1 MPHKR
6 SPEAKAKRTEAATLH
21 TALRHTR
28 KRELDVGAREERV
41 GRRERNAPEL
51 NDKLL
56 ALHLETRGLLQQAT
70 NLAGHHLTDEH
81 GEKAWSVFEAQSA
94 GDLPCPLPPPTS
106 LPCPII
112 PCATVPPVADSSALP
127 SVRCLLQA
135 PKIKAGIGEINYREL
150 MTHAIQSEK
159 AVLALRRAVPALRVL
174 EARTAAIGRTAQ
186 ALEEKLL
193 EFDDE
198 PSVHAAARARY
209 HTPVPAAV
217 RAAVLHGPA
226 PMAPVP
232 WAAGYKIRRVQR

>member
-1 MPHKR
+1 MCLRQSQQVICRARSRLPPHY
-6 SPEAKAKRTEAATLH
+6 L
-21 TALRHTR
+21 
-28 KRELDVGAREERV
+28 
-41 GRRERNAPEL
+41 
-51 NDKLL
+51 
-56 ALHLETRGLLQQAT
+56 
-70 NLAGHHLTDEH
+70 
-81 GEKAWSVFEAQSA
+81 AQSYLA
-94 GDLPCPLPPPTS
+94 QLSRLSLTAVPCLQ
-106 LPCPII
+106 
-112 PCATVPPVADSSALP
+112 CAA
-127 SVRCLLQA
+127 CLLQA

-150 MTHAIQSEK
+150 MTHAIQSER

-186 ALEEKLL
+186 ALETKLL